1 MGTTTVDYNLDTDDS
16 LNQARSDLVPGGQFF
31 VQIELTHGFQ
41 LRSVVSPLTGTITPD
56 DLQEQPQQDVASSA
70 ITAAPS
76 QNGEEVTTT
85 QLPAQEKPADFFPRT
100 TLARRLWEL
109 RQKIVA
115 SGEPLLSWDEIE
127 RELQERRGEQD
138 FGEDR

>member
-31 VQIELTHGFQ
+31 VQIELTHGFP
-41 LRSVVSPLTGTITPD
+41 LSSAVSPLTGTITPD
-56 DLQEQPQQDVASSA
+56 DLQERPQQDVTSSA
-70 ITAAPS
+70 ITAASS
-76 QNGEEVTTT
+76 QNGEEVTTA
-85 QLPAQEKPADFFPRT
+85 QLPAQEKATDFSPRT

-115 SGEPLLSWDEIE
+115 SGEALLNWDEIE
-127 RELQERRGEQD
+127 RD
-138 FGEDR
+138 V